1 MLRLIVCDWNGTLFS
16 DTLEETFFFG
26 LCRRAAWRT
35 AARGRLLKL
44 CRLAWAGVRCLR
56 QYLVARRDRQ
66 HVPRYIKRIVAM
78 LNRDVFSGMHRA
90 ELDAYVQRYARRVQP
105 RLDGRL
111 LEPLKALRA
120 EAGVPIGV
128 MSSACRRGIEAA
140 LALAGLRPD
149 FIVANDF
156 RMDGDLTAG
165 FEFAVAENK
174 GELLRQFL
182 TERNVQPA
190 DVMYV
195 GDSPQDEMC
204 FRLVGMPVMSFLA
217 TEVHRQGF
225 GADCQAFAPADQAA
239 FEQFLRR
246 AMGRQDEKGSRTS
259 SPSRTGGHHVEGNDA
274 RADGRN
280 GAI

>member
-1 MLRLIVCDWNGTLFS
+1 MLRLIVCDWNGTLFG

-26 LCRRAAWRT
+26 LCRRAAAC
-35 AARGRLLKL
+35 AAVRGNVPKL
-44 CRLAWAGVRCLR
+44 CRLAWAGTRCLR
-56 QYLVARRDRQ
+56 QYLLARRDRQ

-78 LNRDVFSGMHRA
+78 LNRDVFSGIRRGD
-90 ELDAYVQRYARRVQP
+90 LDAYVQRYARRVQP

-111 LEPLKALRA
+111 LEPLRSLRA
-120 EAGVPIGV
+120 RAGVPIGV

-140 LALAGLRPD
+140 LALAGLPPD

-174 GELLRQFL
+174 GELLRQL
-182 TERNVQPA
+182 LAKRNVQAA

-239 FEQFLRR
+239 LEQYLLR
-246 AMGRQDEKGSRTS
+246 AMGREEKEETANI
-259 SPSRTGGHHVEGNDA
+259 EC
-274 RADGRN
+274 
-280 GAI
+280 